1 MAPHFCYEK
10 GEKEKKRGRNARAEK
25 KKSVRAE
32 RGPGREKTFPPF
44 SLIRRGGKGG
54 GRNWAF
60 RPKKKRGKEKRE
72 PSAVNWL
79 IKSMP
84 SGYKRGGK

>member
-25 KKSVRAE
+25 KKKSVRAE
-32 RGPGREKTFPPF
+32 RGPGRKKTFPPF
-44 SLIRRGGKGG
+44 PSSAEVEKGG

-84 SGYKRGGK
+84 SG

>member
-44 SLIRRGGKGG
+44 PSSAELERGGGG
-54 GRNWAF
+54 IVLAAQ
-60 RPKKKRGKEKRE
+60 KKKRGKEKRE

-84 SGYKRGGK
+84 SG